1 MIIRWRVASEV
12 FSRRRLL
19 QSSGLVIELAN
30 CSRRCLIVIRA
41 QVLDVE
47 GRLAGQRVLERAR
60 NVAHLDDLGGRGADP
75 GTRGGHAD
83 ARHAEVQRC
92 DADAEDCY
100 DSLRIPYMLQSLQ
113 NLQRVAKKATFK
125 VLRV

>member
-12 FSRRRLL
+12 LSRRRLL
-19 QSSGLVIELAN
+19 QSSGLVVELAN

-60 NVAHLDDLGGRGADP
+60 NVAHLDDLGGRGAHP

-83 ARHAEVQRC
+83 ARHAEV
-92 DADAEDCY
+92 
-100 DSLRIPYMLQSLQ
+100 
-113 NLQRVAKKATFK
+113 
-125 VLRV
+125 

>member
-41 QVLDVE
+41 QLLDVE

-75 GTRGGHAD
+75 GRRGGHAD
-83 ARHAEVQRC
+83 ARHA
-92 DADAEDCY
+92 A
-100 DSLRIPYMLQSLQ
+100 L
-113 NLQRVAKKATFK
+113 
-125 VLRV
+125 